1 MTLQDPANAL
11 PRIEECRVGLVALI
25 FTVNLSTILICLCLE
40 TNHPNGKLFG
50 QTFSQE
56 NISNDPSA
64 IGGGAYAPALKEDR
78 RFLRNG
84 APKARRV

>member
-1 MTLQDPANAL
+1 MTLQTL
-11 PRIEECRVGLVALI
+11 YPRIEECRVGLVALI

-40 TNHPNGKLFG
+40 TNHLNGKLFG

-64 IGGGAYAPALKEDR
+64 IKKNYQGSNKQKNPQGTMDHVIG
-78 RFLRNG
+78 
-84 APKARRV
+84 VQIT

>member
-11 PRIEECRVGLVALI
+11 PRFEECRVGLVALI
-25 FTVNLSTILICLCLE
+25 FTVNLFTNLFCLCFE
-40 TNHPNGKLFG
+40 TNHSNGKLFG

-64 IGGGAYAPALKEDR
+64 IKNYQGSNKQKNPQGTMDPVI
-78 RFLRNG
+78 N
-84 APKARRV
+84 VQIT